1 MGCQHPACHPGSEL
15 VLALQEAPQALP
27 LLSLRDLLGCK
38 EAQEEKKRPILPC
51 PAAEPAKEATDD
63 SFQMAQ

>member
-27 LLSLRDLLGCK
+27 LLSLGDLLGCK
-38 EAQEEKKRPILPC
+38 EAQEEKKKTHP
-51 PAAEPAKEATDD
+51 TT
-63 SFQMAQ
+63 SSS